1 VTQESSEQAFG
12 ADRLALVRFGWS
24 PPLEAAFT
32 ALPEPGFAAARVAG
46 AQRELY
52 TLWAGTDV
60 LNGALSG
67 KLRRDAAQGELPVV
81 GDWVAVRQEPGKSA
95 TIHELLPRHTT
106 LARQRAGRS
115 QERQVLAA
123 NCDTVFIVSSLNL
136 DWNLRRIER
145 ALAMVQASG
154 AQPILVL
161 TKLDLCPDPSP
172 QLTAAAEIAPGV
184 AVHTLSTHER
194 SGLDALAPYLV
205 PGQTIALIGTSGV
218 GKSTL
223 VNSLLG
229 EERAQTGAIRA
240 QDDRGRHTTT
250 RRELYALPSGALV
263 IDTPGMREFGLLDEE
278 PSERPTHWRQTRR
291 RSPRR

>member
-1 VTQESSEQAFG
+1 MTQEPPQQD
-12 ADRLALVRFGWS
+12 DRAVLVRFGWT
-24 PPLEAAFT
+24 PQLKAAFT

-52 TLWAGTDV
+52 TLWAETDV
-60 LNGALSG
+60 LNGVLSG
-67 KLRRDAAQGELPVV
+67 KLRRDAAHGELPVV

-95 TIHELLPRHTT
+95 IIHELLPRHTT

-123 NCDTVFIVSSLNL
+123 NCDTVFVVSSLNL
-136 DWNLRRIER
+136 DWNPRRLER

-154 AQPILVL
+154 AQPVLIL
-161 TKLDLCPDPSP
+161 TKLDLCPDPSA
-172 QLTAAAEIAPGV
+172 QLAAAAEIAPGV
-184 AVHTLSTHER
+184 AVHTLSTHAS
-194 SGLDALAPYLV
+194 SGLDALTPYLV

-223 VNSLLG
+223 VNCLLG
-229 EERAQTGAIRA
+229 EERAQTGEIRA